1 MSFKQYLKFFA
12 VALTIGMASATQAAT
27 IDTIQASTG
36 FFVPTDAQKYD
47 SPYYRW
53 YDGDWG
59 WTHHAIGGNIT
70 HAWLMISAFDVDK
83 DRGEIDNIYA
93 MNGAAKTLLGAL
105 DGADNAWNFTWFD
118 LSAVFFDDIG
128 TGLKVSI
135 DIDSANDS
143 EQDNWAV
150 TLAKSQLC
158 VAENMSQCTG
168 NPEPGNVP
176 EPGSMAL
183 MGLGLAGLAALRRR
197 TSI

>member
-36 FFVPTDAQKYD
+36 FFVPTDGQKYD

-59 WTHHAIGGNIT
+59 WTHHAIGGTIT
-70 HAWLMISAFDVDK
+70 HAWLMISAFDIDQVYGEVDK
-83 DRGEIDNIYA
+83 IYA
-93 MNGAAKTLLGAL
+93 FDGTAKTLLGEL

-118 LSAVFFDDIG
+118 LSSAFFDDIG
-128 TGLKVSI
+128 TGLKVFI
-135 DIDSANDS
+135 DIDTTHDY
-143 EQDNWAV
+143 ENWAV

-158 VAENMSQCTG
+158 VAENRGQCTG